1 MPNCCVIDAGDDE
14 DDEKSFSTIVFAR
27 RDISAGD
34 PITLPYVSLALG
46 TYSRRLVLE
55 DFGGCFCP
63 RCMDQTELGLYVG
76 NVCCEQC
83 KGMKFEMSIAYTR
96 RGERDV
102 SFHCL
107 LFILGSGDNRS
118 KMVSV
123 SPTDVLTA
131 NWICEQCQ
139 FTLSKL
145 SMKELHQDIFDKLRA
160 LEGGPAELY
169 QKFIDDNL
177 SPSGI
182 LHPTHE
188 AIFEAKK
195 EIVLKDMELETS
207 AYCSFVFNK

>member
-1 MPNCCVIDAGDDE
+1 
-14 DDEKSFSTIVFAR
+14 
-27 RDISAGD
+27 
-34 PITLPYVSLALG
+34 
-46 TYSRRLVLE
+46 
-55 DFGGCFCP
+55 
-63 RCMDQTELGLYVG
+63 
-76 NVCCEQC
+76 
-83 KGMKFEMSIAYTR
+83 
-96 RGERDV
+96 
-102 SFHCL
+102 
-107 LFILGSGDNRS
+107 
-118 KMVSV
+118 MVSV

-188 AIFEAKK
+188 AIIEAKK